1 MKSFDNAGTIRPSK
15 RKGESLNSVFVR
27 DLMRYR
33 TLLLMLLPSV
43 FFVLLFSYTP
53 MFGLVLAFKEYTYG
67 KGILGSEWAGIDNF
81 RFLFISGDAWNITRN
96 TVLYNAAFI
105 AVNLVLQVGIAIM
118 LSEIRSRWFKKLS
131 QSLLFLP
138 YFISW
143 VIVGTIAYNML
154 NFEHGTVNTLL
165 LSLGLEPISFY
176 TSTGVWP
183 FLLIAFN
190 AWKAVG
196 YGAVFYLAAIMSID
210 QEMFE
215 AAEVDGANVFQRIWH
230 ITIPSL
236 KPTMII
242 LTLLSVGHIFRGDF
256 GLFYNLIGNNGLLYG
271 ATDVIDTYVYR
282 SLVDNSEVGMSAA
295 IGFYQSI
302 LCFVTIMLVN
312 GIVRR
317 ADKDSAL
324 F

>member
-1 MKSFDNAGTIRPSK
+1 MKSAFIRDF
-15 RKGESLNSVFVR
+15 LNYKT
-27 DLMRYR
+27 M
-33 TLLLMLLPSV
+33 LLMLIPSL
-43 FFVLLFSYTP
+43 FFVILFQYLP

-67 KGILGSEWAGIDNF
+67 KGILHSAWNGIENF
-81 RFLFISGDAWNITRN
+81 KFFFISGDAWRVTRN
-96 TVLYNAAFI
+96 TVLYNVVFI
-105 AVNLVLQVGIAIM
+105 AINLVLQVSIAIM
-118 LSEIRSRWFKKLS
+118 LSELKSKWFKKIS

-143 VIVGTIAYNML
+143 VVVGTIVYNLL

-165 LSLGLEPISFY
+165 RALGAEPINFY
-176 TSTGVWP
+176 STKGVWP
-183 FLLIAFN
+183 FLLVFFS

-210 QEMFE
+210 AEMFE
-215 AAEVDGANVFQRIWH
+215 AAETDGANIFQRIWH

-236 KPTMII
+236 KPTMIV

-256 GLFYNLIGNNGLLYG
+256 GLFYNMIGNNGLLFG
-271 ATDVIDTYVYR
+271 TTDVIDTFVYR
-282 SLVDNSEVGMSAA
+282 SLVENNEIGMSAA
-295 IGFYQSI
+295 IGFYQSV
-302 LCFVTIMLVN
+302 LCFATILLVN

>member
-1 MKSFDNAGTIRPSK
+1 MKSAFIRDFLNYKTMLFMLIPS
-15 RKGESLNSVFVR
+15 L
-27 DLMRYR
+27 
-33 TLLLMLLPSV
+33 
-43 FFVLLFSYTP
+43 FFVLLFQYLP
-53 MFGLVLAFKEYTYG
+53 MFGLILAFKEYTYS
-67 KGILGSEWAGIDNF
+67 KGILRSAWNGLENF
-81 RFLFISGDAWNITRN
+81 KFFFISGDAWRVTRN

-105 AVNLVLQVGIAIM
+105 AINLVLQVSIAIM
-118 LSEIRSRWFKKLS
+118 LSELKSKWFKKIS
-131 QSLLFLP
+131 QSMLFLP

-143 VIVGTIAYNML
+143 VVVGTIVYNLL
-154 NFEHGTVNTLL
+154 NFEHGTINTLL
-165 LSLGLEPISFY
+165 RSLGIEPFNFY
-176 TSTGVWP
+176 SDKSVWP
-183 FLLIAFN
+183 FFLVFFS

-210 QEMFE
+210 AEMFE
-215 AAEVDGANVFQRIWH
+215 AAETDGANIFQRIWH

-236 KPTMII
+236 KPTMIV

-256 GLFYNLIGNNGLLYG
+256 GLFYNMIGNNGLLFG
-271 ATDVIDTYVYR
+271 TTDVIDTFVFR
-282 SLVDNSEVGMSAA
+282 SLVENNEIGMSAA

-302 LCFVTIMLVN
+302 LCFATILLVN

>member
-1 MKSFDNAGTIRPSK
+1 
-15 RKGESLNSVFVR
+15 
-27 DLMRYR
+27 
-33 TLLLMLLPSV
+33 MLLPS
-43 FFVLLFSYTP
+43 FLFVLLFQYAP
-53 MFGLVLAFKEYTYG
+53 MFGLVLAFKDYSYA
-67 KGILGSEWAGIDNF
+67 KGILGSDWAGLNNF
-81 RFLFISGDAWNITRN
+81 KFFFITGDAWRVTRN

-105 AVNLVLQVGIAIM
+105 AINLVLQVGIAIM

-143 VIVGTIAYNML
+143 VIVGTISYNML
-154 NFEHGTVNTLL
+154 NFEHGTVNGFLR
-165 LSLGLEPISFY
+165 SMNLEPISFY
-176 TSTGVWP
+176 STPEVWP
-183 FLLIAFN
+183 FLLIVFN

-215 AAEVDGANVFQRIWH
+215 AAETDGANVFQRIWH
-230 ITIPSL
+230 ITIPCL

-242 LTLLSVGHIFRGDF
+242 LTLLAVGNIFRGDF
-256 GLFYNLIGNNGLLYG
+256 GLFFNMVGSNGLLFS
-271 ATDVIDTYVYR
+271 ATDVIDTFVYR
-282 SLVDNSEVGMSAA
+282 SLVENNEIGMSAA

-302 LCFVTIMLVN
+302 LCFVTILLVN
-312 GIVRR
+312 WIVRR